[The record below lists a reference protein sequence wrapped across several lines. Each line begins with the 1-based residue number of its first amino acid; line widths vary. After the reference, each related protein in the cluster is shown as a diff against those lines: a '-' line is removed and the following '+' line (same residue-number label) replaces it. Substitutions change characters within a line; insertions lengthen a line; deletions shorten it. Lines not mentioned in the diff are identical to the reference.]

1 MGKWG
6 QTPDCRPSI
15 VGFQT
20 LIFYR
25 LPLRAQAPR
34 AVQSRILY
42 RRHRTALKNHLT
54 CTSVR
59 AMRSEA
65 INLRS
70 II

>member
-1 MGKWG
+1 MGRWG
-6 QTPDCRPSI
+6 QTLDYRPSI
-15 VGFQT
+15 IGFQT
-20 LIFYR
+20 PTFHQSS
-25 LPLRAQAPR
+25 PRAQAPR
-34 AVQSRILY
+34 AVQSRVPY
-42 RRHRTALKNHLT
+42 RWYRTVPKNHLT